1 MRLYRKDAQ
10 KHAGNNGEP
19 GENTKRADKQRGNK
33 EARLAEQLAAM
44 GKISEII
51 GKRSANV
58 TGEISV
64 EVPSNQQP
72 LRTGYSQ
79 NNATHSDAG
88 GEISR
93 DEVPVIFQQYVQQ
106 YFAQVHKQSSRA
118 ETATRS
124 KAQTPGT
131 KTQPPSM

>member
-1 MRLYRKDAQ
+1 
-10 KHAGNNGEP
+10 
-19 GENTKRADKQRGNK
+19 
-33 EARLAEQLAAM
+33 M

-72 LRTGYSQ
+72 LHTAYSQ

-106 YFAQVHKQSSRA
+106 YFEQVHKQSTRA

-131 KTQPPSM
+131 KIQPPSM